1 MTVGKVKLK
10 VYIFFNAGQQYT
22 LTLSLEMPESDNN
35 KNLGMFMNCVQLLSN
50 DKNVVRNACRSSMLK
65 YRSDII
71 RKLELFF
78 AWPIIL
84 TGYSDEKQWV
94 HIQLLDDFLDDPIVP
109 ALGINFQLLSR
120 YAEVYRAS
128 FQIQAKFSG
137 LRYLMYYYPVTAAIF
152 GISLN
157 MSILAVVFIL
167 SWHKFFA
174 NTDPIMEESED
185 LNYRDPFEDKRG
197 ENEKINEEESE
208 SEDSILGDNIEKIEK
223 VEDDKETLKKDL

>member
-1 MTVGKVKLK
+1 
-10 VYIFFNAGQQYT
+10 
-22 LTLSLEMPESDNN
+22 MPESDNN

-223 VEDDKETLKKDL
+223 IDKVEDDKETLKKDLWKKTLNLKIKIISLLFSLHDLVN